1 MQLTWRI
8 LSQDSESKG
17 GTIISISSLYTQH
30 IPQQKKISCRI
41 EGRKRIS
48 STVDRTMKLTKWT
61 NQNAHKGGEKEKYN
75 KETQKVEMT
84 DLVGSRPCLVGL
96 SVVWPT
102 WDYFTGLSFWLKQTN
117 GAQNTYLYFQRRP
130 NHNKTGGAGVVH
142 GEVHSKNIAILWGP
156 INELWDTWALPS
168 VEVSLN
174 YYNLFLE

>member
-41 EGRKRIS
+41 EGRKRIN

-117 GAQNTYLYFQRRP
+117 GAQNTYIYISNDDQTTIRQEVQELYMVRCTARTLPFY
-130 NHNKTGGAGVVH
+130 GVRLMNCGTH
-142 GEVHSKNIAILWGP
+142 GPCPQWK
-156 INELWDTWALPS
+156 
-168 VEVSLN
+168 
-174 YYNLFLE
+174 